1 MANPQNNSQDKI
13 ILSLRMP
20 KDAEQ
25 TPESAAQLFSSLKS
39 FARPSIFTKIFG
51 SQQSLTFE
59 IVVCQQTIYF
69 LAVTPQSFANFLES
83 QLIAQY
89 PQMVIAPVGDY
100 LDPWLHNTHKTY
112 GQLVLSSSSYYPL
125 RTYEDFKDIDPL
137 SSVLGTMAKANPNE
151 LMLFQLLVAPT
162 DSSWQTKAL
171 KAVEKGIT
179 LSTSDGRFQTRSL
192 PHANI
197 IEKKASLPGFKTGLR
212 LLVCSQNKETS
223 EKLLINLAG
232 SFGSFSLGEGNTL
245 ILKKPLSIQKSSF
258 EKSILNRTFKF
269 IPRHQIL
276 NVAEIATLFHLPS
289 EKLSR
294 LKNIAWGRSLLGES
308 PENLPIAA
316 DLTDEQKKEI
326 NFFARTEY
334 KNKITTFGIKRKDR
348 RKHIYIIGKTGTGKS
363 TLIANMAINDIR
375 HGEGVAVIDPHG
387 DLCEILLNY
396 IPSYRLND
404 ICYLDP
410 SDVKFPFRLN
420 TLEVKNPAH
429 AELIASGIVSI
440 FYKLYSYSWGPRLE
454 YILRNTI
461 MTLVNRPG
469 STLVDVPRILADD
482 NFRQKVV
489 DKIQDEV
496 LKNFWLNEFNKMSE
510 KLRSEA
516 IAPVLNKVGQFVTS
530 PLIRNIIGY
539 PHSTIDLEEFMDQG
553 KILIANFSQG
563 KLGEDNATL
572 LGAMFITQ
580 MQLASMN
587 RVNFPEEQRKD
598 FYLYVDEFQNFAT
611 ASFIKILSEARK
623 YRLNITVANQYIAQ
637 IPEDIQKAI
646 FGNVGTLVSFLVG
659 AQDSYVLSKEFGGTY
674 KEEDLVGLGNYQ
686 IVNKLSIDNLTSTP
700 FYGFTLPLPRCVN
713 KNRPKVI
720 SLSRERYTKPIES

>member
-1 MANPQNNSQDKI
+1 MVDLQNNSQDYT

-25 TPESAAQLFSSLKS
+25 TPEAAAQLFSSLKS
-39 FARPSIFTKIFG
+39 LARPSIFSKIFG
-51 SQQSLTFE
+51 PQKCLAFE

-69 LAVTPQSFANFLES
+69 LAFTPQSFTSFLES
-83 QLIAQY
+83 QITAQY
-89 PQMVIAPVGDY
+89 PQIVIAPVGDY
-100 LDPWLHNTHKTY
+100 LLPWIKSTQKAF
-112 GQLVLSSSSYYPL
+112 GQLTLSSSFYYPL

-151 LMLFQLLVAPT
+151 LLLFQLIIAPT
-162 DSSWQTKAL
+162 DSTWQKSAL
-171 KAVEKGIT
+171 NLVEKGVT
-179 LSTSDGRFQTRSL
+179 TSTPNGHFQTRSL
-192 PHANI
+192 PHADI

-212 LLVCSQNKETS
+212 LLACSESQEKS

-245 ILKKPLSIQKSSF
+245 ILKKPLPFQKNSF
-258 EKSILNRTFKF
+258 LKSILNRSFKY

-276 NVAEIATLFHLPS
+276 NVAEIATLFHPPT

-294 LKNIAWGRSLLGES
+294 LKNIAWGRSFLGEP
-308 PENLPIAA
+308 PENLPVAIG
-316 DLTDEQKKEI
+316 LSEEQKKEI
-326 NFFARTEY
+326 NFFARSEF

-348 RKHIYIIGKTGTGKS
+348 RKHMYIIGKTGTGKS

-375 HGEGVAVIDPHG
+375 NNEGLAVIDPHG
-387 DLCEILLNY
+387 DLCEILLDY

-429 AELIASGIVSI
+429 AELVASGIVSI

-461 MTLVNRPG
+461 MTLVNRPD

-482 NFRQKVV
+482 QFRQKVV

-516 IAPVLNKVGQFVTS
+516 ISPVLNKVGQFVTS
-530 PLIRNIIGY
+530 PLIRNIIGH
-539 PHSTIDLEEFMDQG
+539 PHSTIDLEEFMNQG
-553 KILIANFSQG
+553 KIIIANFSQG

-587 RVNFPEEQRKD
+587 RVNVPEEQRKD

-623 YRLNITVANQYIAQ
+623 YRLNIAVANQYIAQ
-637 IPEDIQKAI
+637 IPEDTQKAI

-659 AQDSYVLSKEFGGTY
+659 AQDGYALSKEFGGVY

-686 IVNKLSIDNLTSTP
+686 IVNKLSIDDLTSTP

-720 SLSRERYTKPIES
+720 RLSRERYTKPVE